1 MKIMKHSSLRHPVFV
16 DAASDDVSGDDCL
29 TTLTTPDNLKQNFI
43 IVPAKLRLVALATF
57 LLWKCRFGRPKKSLV
72 FFATQDMV
80 DFHAEL
86 FERTLNYVEK
96 VTKTIYKT
104 IENLN

>member
-1 MKIMKHSSLRHPVFV
+1 MRHPVFV
-16 DAASDDVSGDDCL
+16 DAASDDTSGDDCL
-29 TTLTTPDNLKQNFI
+29 TTLTTPDNLRQNFI

-57 LLWKCRFGRPKKSLV
+57 LLWKSRFGRPKKSLV

-86 FERTLNYVEK
+86 FARTLNYVEK
-96 VTKTIYKT
+96 VLVELLKEYSSK
-104 IENLN
+104 IEVF